1 MSEQENTG
9 LVQLAYGYFQSGDIP
24 TLLGLLS
31 EDVEWLIP
39 GPESVPV
46 TGKWL
51 GREQVGRFFQ
61 TLSDTLEVRQFEPRE
76 FVAQDE
82 KVVALGHYAWQARS
96 TGREWESD
104 FVHAF
109 TVRGETVTRFQEY
122 TDTAALADA
131 FREG

>member
-1 MSEQENTG
+1 MSVQENTR
-9 LVQLAYGYFQSGDIP
+9 LVQQAYGYFLSGDIP

-46 TGKWL
+46 TGNWL

-61 TLSDTLEVRQFEPRE
+61 TLSNSLEARQFEPRE

-82 KVVALGHYAWQARS
+82 KVVALGHYAWLAKS
-96 TGREWESD
+96 TGRE
-104 FVHAF
+104 
-109 TVRGETVTRFQEY
+109 
-122 TDTAALADA
+122 
-131 FREG
+131 

>member
-1 MSEQENTG
+1 MSEQENTR
-9 LVQLAYGYFQSGDIP
+9 LVQQAYGYFLSGDIP

-46 TGKWL
+46 TGNWL
-51 GREQVGRFFQ
+51 GREQVARFFQ
-61 TLSDTLEVRQFEPRE
+61 TLSDVLEARQFEPRE

-82 KVVALGHYAWQARS
+82 KVVALGHYAWLAKS

-104 FVHAF
+104 FVHVF
-109 TVRGETVTRFQEY
+109 TVRGETVTRFQEF
-122 TDTAALADA
+122 TDTAAQADA
-131 FREG
+131 FR

>member
-9 LVQLAYGYFQSGDIP
+9 LVQQAYSYFLSGDIP
-24 TLLGLLS
+24 ALLGLLS

-46 TGKWL
+46 TGNWL

-61 TLSDTLEVRQFEPRE
+61 TLSDTLEARQFEPRE

-82 KVVALGHYAWQARS
+82 KVVALGHFAWQAKS

-104 FVHAF
+104 FAHVF

-122 TDTAALADA
+122 TDTAAQADA
-131 FREG
+131 FRQG

>member
-1 MSEQENTG
+1 M
-9 LVQLAYGYFQSGDIP
+9 
-24 TLLGLLS
+24 
-31 EDVEWLIP
+31 P
-39 GPESVPV
+39 GRP
-46 TGKWL
+46 G
-51 GREQVGRFFQ
+51 
-61 TLSDTLEVRQFEPRE
+61 
-76 FVAQDE
+76 
-82 KVVALGHYAWQARS
+82 S